1 MKLGVRDYAGHV
13 LDLIS
18 WVGMEAAL
26 SLIVVVSILLFDLSN
41 RSNIPRYSRGM
52 LVFNYVTPTETA
64 LRLVPSVQQRGAAA
78 ESTRIYYFP
87 RYFTRSQ

>member
-41 RSNIPRYSRGM
+41 RSNIPDT
-52 LVFNYVTPTETA
+52 VV
-64 LRLVPSVQQRGAAA
+64 VC
-78 ESTRIYYFP
+78 
-87 RYFTRSQ
+87 